1 MDADGV
7 RGGGN
12 LRRIGPGGGGFCTQL
27 FLYNRGKIR
36 KVALTLE
43 VPPREEIA
51 GVAAAGGGVAVGG
64 KVQADG
70 VQQRGSGGLKA
81 VPVAGHQAAALLIL
95 DHQRLGGVPAR
106 QVCLGKA
113 RVGNDFDVRRD
124 VQCVQ
129 RADRVRRG
137 TVAPVLPVQQGDG
150 LAAAQT
156 QRPREGVDEHLVAEA
171 PGQFGVD
178 HACPPSL
185 SYSCSMR
192 RAAVF
197 SSYPAAESAAQ
208 WSL

>member
-7 RGGGN
+7 RSGGD

-70 VQQRGSGGLKA
+70 VQQRGSGSLKA
-81 VPVAGHQAAALLIL
+81 VPVAGHQAAALLVL

-113 RVGNDFDVRRD
+113 RVGNDFDVR
-124 VQCVQ
+124 
-129 RADRVRRG
+129 
-137 TVAPVLPVQQGDG
+137 
-150 LAAAQT
+150 
-156 QRPREGVDEHLVAEA
+156 
-171 PGQFGVD
+171 
-178 HACPPSL
+178 
-185 SYSCSMR
+185 
-192 RAAVF
+192 
-197 SSYPAAESAAQ
+197 
-208 WSL
+208 